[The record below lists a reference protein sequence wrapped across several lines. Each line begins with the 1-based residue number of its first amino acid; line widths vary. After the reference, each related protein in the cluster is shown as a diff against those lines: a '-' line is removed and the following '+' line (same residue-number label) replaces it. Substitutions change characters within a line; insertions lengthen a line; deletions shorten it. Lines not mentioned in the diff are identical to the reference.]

1 MAFLQ
6 SHVMNR
12 HPPPL
17 GMCLNLCP
25 CTSWIG
31 WLGINYLTVEWA
43 FRDLQLGRKRH
54 FVFLF
59 DKNLIQSKQTCMT
72 LTLQGSHPSNVYKP
86 HSQYQYPPSSPS
98 TDFIPTP
105 FPPPKN
111 CRESQ
116 LHQPNVPFRVFWARF
131 LAVDLRVEHKCFQ
144 ERG

>member
-6 SHVMNR
+6 SQWWTDT
-12 HPPPL
+12 PPL
-17 GMCLNLCP
+17 WECV
-25 CTSWIG
+25 WICVRVPVELVG
-31 WLGINYLTVEWA
+31 WESIIWLSKELSEISNWEEKDIL
-43 FRDLQLGRKRH
+43 F
-54 FVFLF
+54 FLF
-59 DKNLIQSKQTCMT
+59 DKKLIQSKQTCMT